1 MRSHPP
7 TIFSPHEAAQYLRT
21 PVLRSAL
28 FEFCKRSPQ
37 KFPESAIAVAVIDF
51 PKQNV
56 P

>member
-1 MRSHPP
+1 MRIDIRKRS
-7 TIFSPHEAAQYLRT
+7 

-28 FEFCKRSPQ
+28 FDFCKRSPR
-37 KFPESAIAVAVIDF
+37 KFIESAIAVAVINF